1 MRKAICSLLL
11 LPATSLFFAG
21 CTSVTY
27 TKQVVTTLDN
37 KGSVVSTVI
46 TETLTEPHSETARF
60 PSAQGAELKHISQ

>member
-1 MRKAICSLLL
+1 MKRIVCSLLL
-11 LPATSLFFAG
+11 VATSLFFAG
-21 CTSVTY
+21 CVQVRY
-27 TKQVVTTLDN
+27 TKQVVTTLDS